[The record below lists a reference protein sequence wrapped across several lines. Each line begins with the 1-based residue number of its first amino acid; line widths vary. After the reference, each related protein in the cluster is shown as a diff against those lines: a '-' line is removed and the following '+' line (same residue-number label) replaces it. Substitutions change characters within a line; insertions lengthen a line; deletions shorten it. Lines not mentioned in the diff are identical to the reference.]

1 MRFLTLST
9 LTILT
14 GGLLAAADS
23 TIVTYIDGK
32 RRRAF
37 SPNTGATLYLNNPQS
52 LELKT
57 PLHSVQIPYAQIS
70 KAELGVVTPH
80 TPEPEPL
87 YKVWALPKRLVKT
100 ETQQM
105 KLAFTDGNGQD
116 QTMTIEMSKTSVDGV
131 LGKIER
137 YSPKVAATSWWGDGV
152 WKTTRNRDTWGG
164 AGTVA
169 QK

>member
-23 TIVTYIDGK
+23 TIVTYIDGNV
-32 RRRAF
+32 AGL

-57 PLHSVQIPYAQIS
+57 TLHNVKIPYAQIS
-70 KAELGVVTPH
+70 KAELGSVTPH

-105 KLAFTDGNGQD
+105 KLAFTDENGRD
-116 QTMTIEMSKTSVDGV
+116 QIMTIEMSKTSVDGV
-131 LGKIER
+131 LGTIER
-137 YSPKVAATSWWGDGV
+137 YSPKVANTSWWGDGY